1 MDGWKA
7 GQAWKAR
14 TMIHPFISYVTRATG
29 LPRCF
34 LEIICNPYH
43 ELVKYS
49 LSPTLSLGQL
59 RTELINEFVEII
71 RQIKIRSGSV
81 WLQGGFFFSPAQPP
95 PIPYTQLSG
104 YHPQIIPEI
113 FVKTFKATLP
123 TKEVAYSL
131 ECWIKHR
138 ETIKAY
144 AIQPLA
150 L

>member
-1 MDGWKA
+1 MSLLRSFSNLRLEVGLSDFKA
-7 GQAWKAR
+7 V
-14 TMIHPFISYVTRATG
+14 S
-29 LPRCF
+29 
-34 LEIICNPYH
+34 
-43 ELVKYS
+43 S
-49 LSPTLSLGQL
+49 SPQH
-59 RTELINEFVEII
+59 R
-71 RQIKIRSGSV
+71 
-81 WLQGGFFFSPAQPP
+81 PP
-95 PIPYTQLSG
+95 LPYTQLSG

-113 FVKTFKATLP
+113 FVKMFKATLP

>member
-1 MDGWKA
+1 MSLLRSFGKLRFEVDLSDFKA
-7 GQAWKAR
+7 V
-14 TMIHPFISYVTRATG
+14 SSS
-29 LPRCF
+29 PR
-34 LEIICNPYH
+34 H
-43 ELVKYS
+43 S
-49 LSPTLSLGQL
+49 L
-59 RTELINEFVEII
+59 
-71 RQIKIRSGSV
+71 
-81 WLQGGFFFSPAQPP
+81 P